1 MIIVLVGAP
10 GAGKGTQ
17 AGRLVETYGM
27 VHLSSGDL
35 LRDERKRGTDLGKL
49 ADSFISTGT
58 LVPDDVVIKM
68 ILGKMRELN
77 ASDVILDGFPR
88 TVAQAEA
95 LDVAL
100 AAEGQKI
107 AVVPYIKVE
116 PATLLDRLG
125 GRLTCRADGSHLY
138 NAKYNPPAVAGICD
152 IDGSLLYQ
160 RDDDMPDKIKT
171 RLDTYFAQTM
181 PVIEYYRVKGL
192 LREINGEQDIEQVW
206 ADLLTAI
213 GKTSESLPS
222 LVG

>member
-27 VHLSSGDL
+27 AHLSSGDL
-35 LRDERKRGTDLGKL
+35 LRDERKRGTDLGKW
-49 ADSFISTGT
+49 ADSYITAGT
-58 LVPDDVVIKM
+58 LVPDDLVIKM

-77 ASDVILDGFPR
+77 VSDVILDGFPR

-116 PATLLDRLG
+116 PAMLLDRLS
-125 GRLTCRADGSHLY
+125 GRLTCRTDGSHVY
-138 NAKYNPPAVAGICD
+138 NAKYKPPVIPSVCD
-152 IDGSLLYQ
+152 IDGSPLYQ
-160 RDDDMPDKIKT
+160 REDDQPDKVKT

-181 PVIEYYRVKGL
+181 PVIEYYRAKGL

-206 ADLLTAI
+206 SDLLFAI
-213 GKTSESLPS
+213 GKQREDPGT

>member
-1 MIIVLVGAP
+1 LIIVLVGAP

-27 VHLSSGDL
+27 AHLSSGDL

-49 ADSFISTGT
+49 ADSYITAGT
-58 LVPDDVVIKM
+58 LVPDDLVIKM
-68 ILGKMRELN
+68 FLGKMRELN
-77 ASDVILDGFPR
+77 ARDVILDGFPR

-100 AAEGQKI
+100 AAESKKI

-116 PATLLDRLG
+116 PAVLLDRLG
-125 GRLTCRADGSHLY
+125 GRLTCRADGSHVY
-138 NAKYNPPAVAGICD
+138 NAKYNPPAIPGVCD
-152 IDGSLLYQ
+152 IDGNPLYQ
-160 RDDDMPDKIKT
+160 REDDQPDKIKT

-181 PVIEYYRVKGL
+181 PVINYYRAKGL
-192 LREINGEQDIEQVW
+192 LCEMNGEQDIEPVW
-206 ADLLTAI
+206 ADLLYAI
-213 GKTSESLPS
+213 GKQREDPGP